1 MFNQRSRS
9 AFTLV
14 ELLVVIAII
23 GILIGLLLPAVQA
36 ARESARRT
44 QCLNNM
50 KQLGLALHGHVDA
63 RQTLPPM
70 FTLDFNAFSP
80 PRAYYTFAEVG
91 YETKPKYHEALP
103 VQTKHNFIAFILP
116 YMEQSNLHSAYRFDR
131 HFSDTLNKPAY
142 STQIPFLLCPTAPA
156 PETRPTSTSAPWAAF
171 PSDYAIHFR
180 FEPGWRTHFINAKAI
195 SNRGA
200 YLWFG
205 PWKQNEETLI
215 SRISDGL
222 SNTIFLIECGGR
234 PGEYNVEGAHGDN
247 TDLIDGA
254 GWTEIGAWFD
264 TGTWCD
270 GRVRGQG
277 GNQAFNCMNNNE
289 IWSFHNGGCNFLM
302 GDGSVR
308 FLAQTVDLEAYVSLT
323 TAYGGD
329 IADANKY

>member
-1 MFNQRSRS
+1 MFNKRARS

-50 KQLGLALHGHVDA
+50 KQLGLALHGHIDS

-70 FTLDFNAFSP
+70 FTQNDP
-80 PRAYYTFAEVG
+80 YYAETEVG
-91 YETKPKYHEALP
+91 YKTKPKYHEQLP
-103 VQTKHNFIAFILP
+103 IQTNHNFLAFILP
-116 YMEQSNLHSAYRFDR
+116 YMEQTNLHTIYRFDR

-171 PSDYAIHFR
+171 PSDYAVHFR
-180 FEPGWRTHFINAKAI
+180 FEPGWRTHFINSRAI

-205 PWKQNEETLI
+205 PWKQNEDTII
-215 SRISDGL
+215 SRITDGL
-222 SNTIFLIECGGR
+222 SNTILLIECGGR
-234 PGEYNVEGAHGDN
+234 PGGYDVTGANGEDFVS
-247 TDLIDGA
+247 GA
-254 GWTEIGAWFD
+254 GWTDRDAWFD
-264 TGTWCD
+264 TGAWCD
-270 GRVRGQG
+270 GKVLKVG
-277 GNQAFNCMNNNE
+277 GNQAFNCSNNNE

-308 FLAQTVDLEAYVSLT
+308 FLAQTVDLEAFVSLT